1 MDDLLIGA
9 EEQKVGKA
17 ANVWEKRSRA
27 PPFILPNCKFIIC
40 MFDYFEE
47 TRHLSLSLEEIQ
59 VRDSYRLRLVLRGLL
74 GSRGKVEGSD
84 GGATVPTGTVYR

>member
-1 MDDLLIGA
+1 VDDLLIGA

-17 ANVWEKRSRA
+17 GKVWERRSRA

-47 TRHLSLSLEEIQ
+47 TRTSSFPRGNAGSGQLSLAPG
-59 VRDSYRLRLVLRGLL
+59 RTD
-74 GSRGKVEGSD
+74 
-84 GGATVPTGTVYR
+84 